1 MKVPRKMM
9 LLMLTV
15 VGVVGLVGLVGGVGD
30 VVDVVGV
37 KLVTEHFAGGW
48 HHLLQYSRQSKPD
61 CLMP

>member
-15 VGVVGLVGLVGGVGD
+15 VVGVVGVGG
-30 VVDVVGV
+30 VVGV

>member
-1 MKVPRKMM
+1 M

-15 VGVVGLVGLVGGVGD
+15 VGGVGD
-30 VVDVVGV
+30 VGDVVYVVDV

>member
-1 MKVPRKMM
+1 
-9 LLMLTV
+9 MLTV

>member
-9 LLMLTV
+9 LLMMTV
-15 VGVVGLVGLVGGVGD
+15 VVDVGGVGG
-30 VVDVVGV
+30 VVDVVDV